1 MTVSIPKILIVEDEE
16 DLARGLELNLAREG
30 YSIIKAANGP
40 EGLRTA
46 LREAPAL
53 ILLDIM
59 LPGMN
64 GLDLCRELRQR
75 GIEAPIIM
83 LTAKSEEVDR
93 VVGLEIGADDYVT
106 KPFSRR
112 ELLARIRVRLRRQ
125 PGAASEKLARYR
137 FADIEIDFEKYCASK
152 SGGALDLTA
161 KEYDMLRMMA
171 RHRGEVLT
179 RDRILDEVWGSDVTV
194 TTRTVDSH
202 IVKLR
207 QKLGDDPAAPKY
219 IISVYGEGYKF
230 IG

>member
-1 MTVSIPKILIVEDEE
+1 MTAHTPKILIVEDEE
-16 DLARGLELNLAREG
+16 DLARALEINLAREG
-30 YSIIKAANGP
+30 YSVIKAPDGP
-40 EGLRTA
+40 DGLRLA
-46 LREAPAL
+46 VRECPNL

-75 GIEAPIIM
+75 GIDAPIIM

-125 PGAASEKLARYR
+125 PGSTSEQLARYR
-137 FADIEIDFEKYCASK
+137 FDDIEVDFEKYCASK
-152 SGGALDLTA
+152 AGNPLDLTA
-161 KEYDMLRMMA
+161 KEYDILRMMV
-171 RHRGEVLT
+171 RHRGVVLT
-179 RDRILDEVWGSDVTV
+179 RDRMLDEVWGADVNV
-194 TTRTVDSH
+194 TARTVDTH

-207 QKLGDDPAAPKY
+207 QKLGDDPTAPKY
-219 IISVYGEGYKF
+219 IVSVYGEGYKF

>member
-1 MTVSIPKILIVEDEE
+1 MIPRILIVEDEE
-16 DLARGLELNLAREG
+16 DLARGLEINLAREG
-30 YSIIKAANGP
+30 YTVIKAADGP

-46 LREAPAL
+46 LRDNPSL

-75 GIEAPIIM
+75 GFDAPIIM

-112 ELLARIRVRLRRQ
+112 ELLARIRARLRRQ
-125 PGAASEKLARYR
+125 PGSASDQLARYR
-137 FADIEIDFEKYCASK
+137 FGDIDIDFEKFQASK
-152 SGGALDLTA
+152 SGSPLDLTA
-161 KEYDMLRMMA
+161 KEFDMLRTMV
-171 RHRGEVLT
+171 RHRREVLT
-179 RDRILDEVWGSDVTV
+179 RDRILNEVWGAEVNVTH
-194 TTRTVDSH
+194 RTVDSH

-207 QKLGDDPAAPKY
+207 QKLGDDPAVPKY
-219 IISVYGEGYKF
+219 IVSVYGEGYKF

>member
-1 MTVSIPKILIVEDEE
+1 MTMSTPKILIVEDEE
-16 DLARGLELNLAREG
+16 DLVAALAFNLKKEGHAVAHVARGDLALNA
-30 YSIIKAANGP
+30 
-40 EGLRTA
+40 T
-46 LREAPAL
+46 LREQPDL

-59 LPGMN
+59 LPGIN

-75 GIEAPIIM
+75 GIDAPIIM

-125 PGAASEKLARYR
+125 PASEHLARYR
-137 FADIEIDFEKYCASK
+137 FSDIEIDFEKYCASK
-152 SGGALDLTA
+152 GGNPIDLTA
-161 KEYDMLRMMA
+161 KEYDMLRLMA
-171 RHRGEVLT
+171 RYRGDILT
-179 RDRILDEVWGSDVTV
+179 RDRILNEVWGTEVNV

-219 IISVYGEGYKF
+219 IVSVYGEGYKF